1 MTLNQK
7 KSKFWQTDLDWGH
20 LLHMSIFHGH
30 SGMESAPDPIFALR
44 LVVNVSNNFLD
55 SSIENKYS
63 DDMYRSS
70 PVWFMRWW

>member
-1 MTLNQK
+1 
-7 KSKFWQTDLDWGH
+7 
-20 LLHMSIFHGH
+20 
-30 SGMESAPDPIFALR
+30 MESAPDPIFALR

-70 PVWFMRWW
+70 PV